1 MAPDTEP
8 MEYNSKQLQIIGVA
22 EKLFAEKGFS
32 GTSVRDI
39 SQEADINVSMISY
52 YFGSKEKL
60 IEALFEVRS
69 KDFLARLESLLLNAD
84 LSPIQ
89 KVNLMIDGVVERLI
103 EKQCFHNIVVREQLA
118 GNRTPIISDLL
129 RTMKMKN
136 LRAMEGIIEEGQQ
149 LGVFQKNVDVFM
161 LSTTLFGTIN
171 QAISTQPFYRTVY
184 SLEEATQQDLD
195 LHLKQKLSTHL
206 KKIFR
211 VILNQELNEAIG
223 S

>member
-1 MAPDTEP
+1 

>member
-1 MAPDTEP
+1 

-184 SLEEATQQDLD
+184 SLEEATQRDLD

>member
-103 EKQCFHNIVVREQLA
+103 EKQCFHNIVVREQLT

-149 LGVFQKNVDVFM
+149 LGVFQKNVDVLM

-184 SLEEATQQDLD
+184 GLEEATQQDLD

-211 VILNQELNEAIG
+211 VILDQELNEAIG

>member
-1 MAPDTEP
+1 
-8 MEYNSKQLQIIGVA
+8 
-22 EKLFAEKGFS
+22 
-32 GTSVRDI
+32 
-39 SQEADINVSMISY
+39 MISY

-103 EKQCFHNIVVREQLA
+103 EKQCFHNIVVREQLT

-149 LGVFQKNVDVFM
+149 LGVFQKNVDV
-161 LSTTLFGTIN
+161 L
-171 QAISTQPFYRTVY
+171 
-184 SLEEATQQDLD
+184 
-195 LHLKQKLSTHL
+195 
-206 KKIFR
+206 
-211 VILNQELNEAIG
+211 
-223 S
+223 